1 MPDVSS
7 LRSLWRDEPRRW
19 KLDPRL
25 AATLFAA
32 PVAGAAMLALLAPW
46 RRMFLFLVNEDG
58 PMEWSQAAVWFIAAV
73 LAAIVTWR
81 LARDRR
87 WALAALWAVL
97 ATGCFLSAGE
107 EISWG
112 QRVFGFETPE
122 RLEEANEQD
131 EVTFHNLG
139 AVHVMF
145 RLTMLIA
152 GLYGS
157 VLAVGIRLWDRGRY
171 DEVLDLIVPPMFL
184 TTWFAVLFVYR
195 AVRMLFLPDP
205 GPMISG
211 YGEFPET
218 CLAAGIALFT
228 LLVFRR
234 YRRRTAEG
242 LPRPSLIARIRH

>member
-1 MPDVSS
+1 MPDMSS
-7 LRSLWRDEPRRW
+7 LRSLWRDEPRSW

-25 AATLFAA
+25 AAILFAA
-32 PVAGAAMLALLAPW
+32 PVAGAAFLGALAAW

-58 PMEWSQAAVWFIAAV
+58 PMEWAQAVAWLAAAV
-73 LAAIVTWR
+73 LAAIVSWR

-87 WALAALWAVL
+87 RALAALWAIL
-97 ATGCFLSAGE
+97 AVGCFLSAGE

-112 QRVFGFETPE
+112 QRIFGFETPE

-139 AVHVMF
+139 AVHTMF

-157 VLAVGIRLWDRGRY
+157 VLAVGIRLWDRGRNH
-171 DEVLDLIVPPMFL
+171 VLDLVLPPLFL
-184 TTWFAVLFVYR
+184 TSWFAVLFTYR
-195 AVRMLFLPDP
+195 AIRMLFLPDP

-234 YRRRTAEG
+234 DVASFREHPA
-242 LPRPSLIARIRH
+242 PQDPAPP